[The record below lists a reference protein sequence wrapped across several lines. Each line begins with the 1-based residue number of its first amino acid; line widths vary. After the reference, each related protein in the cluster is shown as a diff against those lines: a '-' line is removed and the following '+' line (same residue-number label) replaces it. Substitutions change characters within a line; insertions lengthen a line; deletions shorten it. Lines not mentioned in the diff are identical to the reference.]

1 VGDVKEREP
10 ALAIRSAQRPAPEAI
25 PIARAKLEPRPAPA
39 PGNQWVQPA
48 QLQVATAAYPRSE
61 DATSARS
68 YWVQVAAF
76 KSLEAAMRLASLL
89 RVEKS
94 AMSDRWAVVM
104 EPGSAGATLA
114 RVRVG
119 PFSERAEAASNLRD
133 LQALGYKPFIAE
145 ERD

>member
-1 VGDVKEREP
+1 
-10 ALAIRSAQRPAPEAI
+10 
-25 PIARAKLEPRPAPA
+25 
-39 PGNQWVQPA
+39 
-48 QLQVATAAYPRSE
+48 
-61 DATSARS
+61 
-68 YWVQVAAF
+68 
-76 KSLEAAMRLASLL
+76 
-89 RVEKS
+89 
-94 AMSDRWAVVM
+94 M